1 MFDINSK
8 IIPKNS
14 GVYIMKDKNSKVIYV
29 GKAKNLEKR
38 VKSYFISYD
47 SKEIKTKELVKHI
60 HDIEFIIVKNEVESL
75 ILENNLIKK
84 YMPKYNI
91 LLKDKKTYPYI
102 EITKEEIPKISKT
115 RKIKDNNSYYFGPYP
130 NINIKSAIETLIKV
144 FMIRDCNINVYKDNK
159 RACLKYDLKLC
170 NAPCV
175 YKDNE
180 TINTY
185 KENSKMLIDFLNQ
198 KSDTVLKNLFKKMN
212 EYSKELE
219 FEKAI
224 VERERIDILKKL
236 LENQYID
243 QKKDV
248 NEDVFLFEIK
258 NGKIFVFVLKIR
270 NGIVNDKDTFEID
283 YIKDFHDNI
292 YQELFVKYYDNKY
305 IPKTIILDIKYYT
318 DNNINHKEDKKI
330 LEEWV
335 KISKNKNINIV
346 FPKIKSKSLELLE
359 IAKLNL
365 YNHIDEYYNKKVRI
379 YDGLKKLK
387 DTLNLKRFPK
397 RIDCYDISN
406 IQGTNPVAAMTVAI
420 NGNLQNSLYRHFN
433 IRIKNTPDDFLMLKE
448 AVTRRYSKVEE
459 TEIPDL
465 ILIDGGKGQLS
476 SVYDVLKHFEIL
488 KNTDIISIAKKEE
501 LIFKANESEPYIFSR
516 NDEALKIL
524 QRLRD
529 EAHRFGITHHR
540 KLRSK
545 RILTNNIENISGI
558 SLTTKKKLLDKFG
571 TFRALSMATLNELL
585 EVVSE
590 KTAKKIYEYFRSVD
604 ES

>member
-1 MFDINSK
+1 MFSINDK
-8 IIPKNS
+8 VIPKNS
-14 GVYIMKDKNSKVIYV
+14 GVYIMKDKNLKVIYV

-38 VKSYFISYD
+38 VKSYFVGLD

-60 HDIEFIIVKNEVESL
+60 YDIEFIIVNSELEAL

-102 EITKEEIPKISKT
+102 EITKEEIPKILKT

-130 NINIKSAIETLIKV
+130 NINIKSAIETLIRV
-144 FMIRDCNINVYKDNK
+144 FMIRDCNINVYKNNK

-175 YKDNE
+175 YKDDN

-198 KSDTVLKNLFKKMN
+198 KSDNVIKILLNKIKK
-212 EYSKELE
+212 YSANLE

-224 VERERIDILKKL
+224 IEREKITILKKL
-236 LENQYID
+236 LQEQYID

-258 NGKIFVFVLKIR
+258 NNKIFIIVLKIR
-270 NGIVNDKDTFEID
+270 NGIVNDKDIFEID
-283 YIKDFHDNI
+283 YNKDFHDNL

-305 IPKTIILDIKYYT
+305 IPKTIIFDYNYYNKNNLKYN
-318 DNNINHKEDKKI
+318 DDKKI
-330 LEEWV
+330 LEKWV
-335 KISKNKNINIV
+335 KISKNKKINIV
-346 FPKIKSKSLELLE
+346 FPKIKSKNLELLE

-365 YNHIDEYYNKKVRI
+365 YNYIDEYYNKKVRI
-379 YDGLKKLK
+379 YEGLKKLK
-387 DTLNLKRFPK
+387 NTLNLKKFPK

-420 NGNLQNSLYRHFN
+420 NGVLQNSLYRHFN
-433 IRIKNTPDDFLMLKE
+433 IKIKNTPNDFLMLKE
-448 AVTRRYSKVEE
+448 AVIRRYSKVEN

-476 SVYDVLKHFEIL
+476 SVYEVLKNFEIL
-488 KNTDIISIAKKEE
+488 KDTDIISIAKKEE
-501 LIFKANESEPYIFSR
+501 LIFKANESEPYIFSK

-545 RILTNNIENISGI
+545 RILTNNIDDINGVSKIS
-558 SLTTKKKLLDKFG
+558 KKKLLDKFG
-571 TFRALSMATLNELL
+571 TFKAISTATMNELI
-585 EVVSE
+585 EIVS
-590 KTAKKIYEYFRSVD
+590 KNTAKKIYNYFRSLD